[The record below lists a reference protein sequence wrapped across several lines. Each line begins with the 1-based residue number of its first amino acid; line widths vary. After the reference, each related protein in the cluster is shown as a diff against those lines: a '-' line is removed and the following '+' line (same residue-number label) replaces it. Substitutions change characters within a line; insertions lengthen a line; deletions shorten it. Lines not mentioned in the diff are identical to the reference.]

1 MQYIKVK
8 LKQAEMETVVIQI
21 NNSKAYKILADLE
34 DLQILKVI
42 KKSKKQTISL
52 SEKYAGKLTSKT
64 ADALQDYVKQSREEW
79 NHKTI

>member
-1 MQYIKVK
+1 
-8 LKQAEMETVVIQI
+8 METVVIQI

-34 DLQILKVI
+34 DLQILRVI